1 MFQCFSLL
9 SFHYQQ
15 PGNPENEEE
24 LKDGEKKDSESD
36 VMEKSGKEAWNDF
49 KKKVEELLKKI
60 LPESKRKEIIESVK
74 NATCSTPKVCIND
87 ITYLM
92 IHI

>member
-1 MFQCFSLL
+1 
-9 SFHYQQ
+9 
-15 PGNPENEEE
+15 
-24 LKDGEKKDSESD
+24 
-36 VMEKSGKEAWNDF
+36 MEKTGKEAWDNF

-60 LPESKRKEIIESVK
+60 LPPSKVDEIVEGVK